1 MKKVLVVLIIAI
13 FIISGCSGGSET
25 QSSNATSNEP
35 IQQVEND
42 KDESTNKDENNS
54 ESDGKLTQVG
64 QKVKSADAT
73 TELLKIKELNETIQ
87 HGPLNISLID
97 AKLLKQTDLSSSY
110 KSYIRQFVPIE
121 DELIYLQLQYSVEN
135 TIEDN
140 VYWTGLKYLTTDL
153 KEQIDVRLLDLN
165 SFNENDFYGNVEND
179 YLHGIALSK
188 PEANSIKLIFGPVN
202 TNDDNFDELA
212 GEVEYEFSFE

>member
-1 MKKVLVVLIIAI
+1 MKKVLLFLLISILI
-13 FIISGCSGGSET
+13 LSGCSEESNT
-25 QSSNATSNEP
+25 QSNNSTSNEP
-35 IQQVEND
+35 AQENED
-42 KDESTNKDENNS
+42 STNQNENNS

-110 KSYIRQFVPIE
+110 KSYIQQFVPIE